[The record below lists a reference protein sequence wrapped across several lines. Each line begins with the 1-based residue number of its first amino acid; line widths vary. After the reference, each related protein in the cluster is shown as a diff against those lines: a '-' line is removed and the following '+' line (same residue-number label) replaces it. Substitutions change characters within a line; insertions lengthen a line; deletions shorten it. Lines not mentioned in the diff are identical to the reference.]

1 MSETSQ
7 GPVAPPQPQKGALEE
22 LFDRGRVRVALAVLV
37 VEVAVFAAGL
47 LIPLSP
53 STQQSLAQQAN
64 TEFSPLK
71 TAGFAQTVYFIF
83 SHNLTIALGETVPLL
98 GALFLLFSIYSTGLV
113 GQALMVAQG
122 LPGPWAMFLFAFP
135 DTIVELSGYAIAAG
149 SGVMLLVAW
158 RRKRL
163 HREARVFGL
172 ELASVAGV
180 LLVAATMETTLTFYP
195 LLGLT
200 LWIPTALAVVAIAA
214 LARRHGRKMRERRE
228 ALLPPPAPPAWT
240 PSEVPAPPA

>member
-1 MSETSQ
+1 MSDPT
-7 GPVAPPQPQKGALEE
+7 PAADPPQKGALEE
-22 LFDRGRVRVALAVLV
+22 LFDRSRVRVALAVLV

-47 LIPLSP
+47 VIPLSS

-71 TAGFAQTVYFIF
+71 TAGFAQTIYFIF

-113 GQALMVAQG
+113 GQALMVSQG

-149 SGVMLLVAW
+149 SGLMLLVAW

-163 HREARVFGL
+163 HREARVFAL
-172 ELASVAGV
+172 ELAAVAGV
-180 LLVAATMETTLTFYP
+180 LLAAAAMETTVTFYP
-195 LLGLT
+195 LVGLT
-200 LWIPTALAVVAIAA
+200 LWIPTVLGASAVAV
-214 LARRHGRKMRERRE
+214 LARRYGRMMRERRE
-228 ALLPPPAPPAWT
+228 GTLPAPVGSAVPPA
-240 PSEVPAPPA
+240 

>member
-1 MSETSQ
+1 MSDPATA
-7 GPVAPPQPQKGALEE
+7 APPPPQKGALEE
-22 LFDRGRVRVALAVLV
+22 LFDRRRVRVALAVLV

-47 LIPLSP
+47 FIPLSV

-71 TAGFAQTVYFIF
+71 TAGFAQTIYFIF

-113 GQALMVAQG
+113 GQALMVSQG

-149 SGVMLLVAW
+149 SGLMLLVAW
-158 RRKRL
+158 RGKRL
-163 HREARVFGL
+163 HQEASVFAL
-172 ELASVAGV
+172 ELAAVAGV
-180 LLVAATMETTLTFYP
+180 LLAAAAMETTVTFYP

-200 LWIPTALAVVAIAA
+200 LWIPTVLGAFAITI
-214 LARRHGRKMRERRE
+214 LARRYGRMMRERRE
-228 ALLPPPAPPAWT
+228 APLPTPVGSAVPPA
-240 PSEVPAPPA
+240 